1 MTKRNSPFSSPF
13 RHSIPAR
20 RNLEK
25 GRPFSRGCAYRQG
38 EGRAAPWARWIRLPP
53 RMWRKRGDAR
63 PPLREGR
70 EVRILIPRAATPRTA
85 KEQLRAAARGT
96 LRTGYCDREIGGR
109 RQTSEVESSTRMHI
123 RGTHRFLLSE
133 SEDERHRPGTD
144 HPLDENGPLTE
155 GALRTESSILAQDER
170 WRRA

>member
-1 MTKRNSPFSSPF
+1 M
-13 RHSIPAR
+13 
-20 RNLEK
+20 
-25 GRPFSRGCAYRQG
+25 GGW
-38 EGRAAPWARWIRLPP
+38 AALPP
-53 RMWRKRGDAR
+53 RMWRERGDAR